1 MQRPYKAPGFG
12 WILAAL
18 VLVVVVLA
26 LLHIIVISETLVL
39 GLLGALA
46 LAILL

>member
-1 MQRPYKAPGFG
+1 
-12 WILAAL
+12 
-18 VLVVVVLA
+18 VVVLA
-26 LLHIIVISETLVL
+26 LLHIIVISETLLL